1 MILPI
6 PIIKEKQIITR
17 GHFIWTLLPISY
29 LVLDEKFQLNKL
41 YRLLGQNHSIER
53 NFLNDAHGLLRTKI
67 KKKKHYKVLL
77 LLKLV
82 LKFLEC

>member
-1 MILPI
+1 MMILPI
-6 PIIKEKQIITR
+6 PIIEEKQIINR

-29 LVLDEKFQLNKL
+29 LVLDEKFQRNKL
-41 YRLLGQNHSIER
+41 YLLLGQNLSIEH
-53 NFLNDAHGLLRTKI
+53 NFLKDAHVLLRTKS
-67 KKKKHYKVLL
+67 KKKHYKVQL